1 MHGGRNQ
8 VTRGLRKGSWG
19 TGMNVGNF
27 GGGEG
32 RSGHSVEE
40 PEVVLCLCL
49 VCFYFLFFLFFG
61 MHKIVSDLRGGMQWR
76 RRDRR

>member
-32 RSGHSVEE
+32 RSGRSVEE

-49 VCFYFLFFLFFG
+49 VCFYFLFFG